1 MADVASI
8 TTGLVPAFVAG
19 FAVQQL
25 LELLDPIISRITKSS
40 GQADDLKKS
49 VMNVIAIGFAAVITF
64 GSDDIRIL
72 SALGIKPDPWF
83 DGVVTMF
90 VISAG
95 TNGVNSILK
104 FMSYKK
110 EEAKVDAANKA
121 TAVNAQGMKE
131 IDRHSAVA

>member
-90 VISAG
+90 VISSA
-95 TNGVNSILK
+95 TVSRA
-104 FMSYKK
+104 
-110 EEAKVDAANKA
+110 AKPKL
-121 TAVNAQGMKE
+121 
-131 IDRHSAVA
+131 